1 MKRLML
7 SALLMLS
14 MAGLSGCYKDM
25 IVADKGYNPAKSVP
39 DFETGR
45 VSIFGFGLGDPV
57 SLSQVC
63 PGGAGI
69 IQVKTLFFIGIIGYS
84 KDIVYC
90 KGA

>member
-14 MAGLSGCYKDM
+14 MAGLTGCYKDM
-25 IVADKGYNPAKSVP
+25 IVVDKGYNPAKAVP
-39 DFETGR
+39 DFESGR
-45 VSIFGFGLGDPV
+45 LYIFGFGIGEPV
-57 SLSQVC
+57 SLNQVC
-63 PGGAGI
+63 PSGAGI
-69 IQVKTLFFIGIIGYS
+69 IQVKTLFFVSIFGYS